1 MAKTIVQKV
10 VFKNTTPKALYELY
24 MNAKKHSAATGVPAQ
39 ITNKEGA
46 PFSAHAGYITG
57 QNLKLVKDQ
66 LIVQSWRGT
75 DWNKKEGDSTF
86 MIHLE
91 PKGKN
96 VILHAVH
103 ANIPDKE
110 AEGIDKGWHT
120 FYWEPWKQYLAGKPI
135 SKRPEM

>member
-10 VFKNTTPKALYELY
+10 VFKNTTPKDLYDLY
-24 MNAKKHSAATGVPAQ
+24 MNSKKHSKATAAPAQ
-39 ITNKEGA
+39 ISAKEGA
-46 PFSAHAGYITG
+46 PFSAAGGYITG

-66 LIVQSWRGT
+66 LIVQSWRGK
-75 DWNKKEGDSTF
+75 DWSKKDADSTF
-86 MIHLE
+86 LIHLE

-96 VILHAVH
+96 VVLHAVH
-103 ANIPDKE
+103 TNIPDKQ

-135 SKRPEM
+135 TKMPGM